1 MILTGDS
8 INPPITH
15 DAGQPVTRPAK
26 HDEAP
31 LKVAIVVPTYNE
43 ADTLPVLV
51 EKIVAQNIDG
61 LGFVVVDDGSPDGT
75 GEIADRLA
83 DEFSGIFLVL
93 HREGKQG
100 LGTAYMAG
108 FQMALDAGAERIVE
122 MDADLSHPPE
132 VLPGLIARLDTAD
145 VVVASRYTGGGGVDP
160 AWSWGRRQIS
170 YWGNVGIRL
179 ILGLKVKDAT
189 AGFKGFR
196 RKTLETIG
204 IDRLKLT
211 GFGFQA
217 EVAYRCQ
224 KAGMNIVEHPY
235 VFMDRTVGESK
246 MSFAIVVEA
255 FLQLSWL
262 RIRG

>member
-1 MILTGDS
+1 MATGS
-8 INPPITH
+8 AEN
-15 DAGQPVTRPAK
+15 GN
-26 HDEAP
+26 P
-31 LKVAIVVPTYNE
+31 LKVAVVVPTYNE
-43 ADTLPVLV
+43 AETLPALIAKVI
-51 EKIVAQNIDG
+51 EQNIFG
-61 LGFVVVDDGSPDGT
+61 LGFVIVDDRSPDGT

-83 DEFSGIFLVL
+83 DDFQGVFIVI

-108 FQMALDAGAERIVE
+108 FQAALDAGAECIVE

-132 VLPGLIARLDTAD
+132 VISGLLSELEKAD
-145 VVVASRYTGGGGVDP
+145 VAVASRYTSGGGVDP
-160 AWSWGRRQIS
+160 SWSWGRRQIS

-196 RKTLETIG
+196 RNSLESIG
-204 IDRLKLT
+204 IERLRLS

-224 KAGMNIVEHPY
+224 KAGMNVVEHPY
-235 VFMDRTVGESK
+235 VFMDRTMGSSK
-246 MSFAIVVEA
+246 MSFGIVVEA
-255 FLQLSWL
+255 FFHLSWL

>member
-1 MILTGDS
+1 MNNSSQSS
-8 INPPITH
+8 I
-15 DAGQPVTRPAK
+15 
-26 HDEAP
+26 
-31 LKVAIVVPTYNE
+31 KVAIVVPTYNE
-43 ADTLPVLV
+43 AETLPVLI
-51 EKIVAQNIDG
+51 EKVLEQNIDG
-61 LGFVVVDDGSPDGT
+61 IGFVVVDDGSPDGT

-83 DEFSGIFLVL
+83 DEFDGVFIVL

-108 FQMALDAGAERIVE
+108 FQIALDYGADQIVE

-132 VLPGLIARLDTAD
+132 VLRGLIGELYGAD
-145 VVVASRYTGGGGVDP
+145 VVVASRYVSGGGVDP
-160 AWSWGRRQIS
+160 EWSWGRRQIS
-170 YWGNVGIRL
+170 YWGNVGIRT

-196 RKTLETIG
+196 RKALESIG
-204 IDRLKLT
+204 IDRLTLT

-224 KAGMNIVEHPY
+224 QADMNVVEHPY
-235 VFMDRTVGESK
+235 IFMERTAGKSK
-246 MSFAIVVEA
+246 MSLGIVVEA
-255 FLQLSWL
+255 FFALSWL

>member
-1 MILTGDS
+1 MTDES
-8 INPPITH
+8 INE
-15 DAGQPVTRPAK
+15 PVTRDADRPA
-26 HDEAP
+26 AP
-31 LKVAIVVPTYNE
+31 AGVPLEVAIVVPTYNE
-43 ADTLPVLV
+43 AETLPLLV
-51 EKIVAQNIDG
+51 EKVVAQNIVG

-75 GEIADRLA
+75 GDIADQLA
-83 DEFSGIFLVL
+83 DEFPGVFLVL

-145 VVVASRYTGGGGVDP
+145 VAVASRYTDGGGVDP
-160 AWSWGRRQIS
+160 AWSWGRRQVS

-189 AGFKGFR
+189 AGFKVFR

-204 IDRLKLT
+204 IDRLRLT

-217 EVAYRCQ
+217 ELAYRCQ
-224 KAGMNIVEHPY
+224 KAGVNVVEHPY
-235 VFMDRTVGESK
+235 VFMTRTAGKSK
-246 MSFAIVVEA
+246 MSFAIIVEA
-255 FLQLSWL
+255 FLQLTWL

>member
-1 MILTGDS
+1 MNNSSQSS
-8 INPPITH
+8 I
-15 DAGQPVTRPAK
+15 
-26 HDEAP
+26 
-31 LKVAIVVPTYNE
+31 KVAIVVPTYNE
-43 ADTLPVLV
+43 AETLPVLI
-51 EKIVAQNIDG
+51 EKVLEQNIDG
-61 LGFVVVDDGSPDGT
+61 IGFVVVDDGSPDGT

-83 DEFSGIFLVL
+83 DEFDGVFIVL

-108 FQMALDAGAERIVE
+108 FQIALDYGADQIVE

-132 VLPGLIARLDTAD
+132 VLRGLIGGLYGAD
-145 VVVASRYTGGGGVDP
+145 VVVASRYVSGGGVDP
-160 AWSWGRRQIS
+160 EWSWGRRQIS
-170 YWGNVGIRL
+170 YWGNVGIRT

-196 RKTLETIG
+196 RKTLESIG
-204 IDRLKLT
+204 IDRLTLT

-224 KAGMNIVEHPY
+224 QADMNVVELPYIFMERTAGK
-235 VFMDRTVGESK
+235 SK
-246 MSFAIVVEA
+246 MSFGIIVEA
-255 FLQLSWL
+255 FFALLWL

>member
-1 MILTGDS
+1 
-8 INPPITH
+8 
-15 DAGQPVTRPAK
+15 VTNESTTALDGVDLPESA
-26 HDEAP
+26 D
-31 LKVAIVVPTYNE
+31 LQVAIVVPTYNE
-43 ADTLPVLV
+43 AEALPVMIAKV
-51 EKIVAQNIDG
+51 IEQNIEG
-61 LGFVVVDDGSPDGT
+61 LGFVIVDDGSPDGT
-75 GEIADRLA
+75 GDIADRLA
-83 DEFSGIFLVL
+83 DEYPGVFLVV

-108 FQMALDAGAERIVE
+108 FQVALDAGAERIVE

-132 VLPGLIARLDTAD
+132 VLNGLLAKLDDAD
-145 VVVASRYTGGGGVDP
+145 VAVASRYISGGGVDP
-160 AWSWGRRQIS
+160 GWSWGRRQIS
-170 YWGNVGIRL
+170 YWGNVGIRM

-189 AGFKGFR
+189 AGFKAFR

-211 GFGFQA
+211 GFGFQS

-235 VFMDRTVGESK
+235 VFMERTAGTSK
-246 MSFAIVVEA
+246 MSFGIVVEA
-255 FLQLSWL
+255 FFHLSWL

>member
-1 MILTGDS
+1 M
-8 INPPITH
+8 
-15 DAGQPVTRPAK
+15 
-26 HDEAP
+26 
-31 LKVAIVVPTYNE
+31 VVPTYNE
-43 ADTLPVLV
+43 AETLPLLV
-51 EKIVAQNIDG
+51 ERVAAQNIEG

-75 GEIADRLA
+75 GDIADRLA
-83 DEFSGIFLVL
+83 DEFPGVFLVL

-122 MDADLSHPPE
+122 MDADLSHSPD

-145 VVVASRYTGGGGVDP
+145 VAVASRYVEGGGVDP
-160 AWSWGRRQIS
+160 GWSWGRRQVS
-170 YWGNVGIRL
+170 HWGNLGIRL
-179 ILGLKVKDAT
+179 ILGLKVKDTT

-196 RKTLETIG
+196 RTALETIG
-204 IDRLKLT
+204 IDRLRLA

-224 KAGMNIVEHPY
+224 KAGLNVVEHPY
-235 VFMDRTVGESK
+235 VFMDRARGKSK
-246 MSFAIVVEA
+246 MSFAIIVEA
-255 FLQLSWL
+255 FVQLSWL